1 MMKKSLDLLAVLGC
15 FSQSS
20 MATTTTLASNVGA
33 WTTAGQAGYHSLTE
47 EFGAALSYKPVTPA
61 APLGITGFDIGIEAS
76 STAVST
82 DAKTAWQN
90 LIPGTTAPTSIIV
103 PKLYVAKGLPF
114 DIDVAAFI
122 SAVPSTSITLTG
134 AAISYAIIGGGVAL
148 PAVTIRGAMTSLN
161 GIDQLSFATKSL
173 DISISKGFLGFTPY
187 AGVGEVWITSSTTNT
202 YATAAGI
209 TSESFNQPKVYAG
222 LNINLGL
229 PNFAIE
235 ADTTG
240 GISTYSA
247 KLGLRW

>member
-1 MMKKSLDLLAVLGC
+1 MKKSLALLAVLGL

-20 MATTTTLASNVGA
+20 FATTTTFTNWAA
-33 WTTAGQAGYHSLTE
+33 TGQAGYHDLAE

-61 APLGITGFDIGIEAS
+61 APLGITGFDVGIEAS
-76 STAVST
+76 STDMST
-82 DAKTAWQN
+82 NAKTAWQN
-90 LIPGTTAPTSIIV
+90 LTGTSAPTIIV

-114 DIDVAAFI
+114 DIDVAAFY
-122 SAVPSTSITLTG
+122 SAIPTTSITLAG
-134 AAISYAIIGGGVAL
+134 AAISYAIIGGGMAL
-148 PAVTIRGAMTSLN
+148 PAVTIRGAYTSLG
-161 GIDQLSFATKSL
+161 GINEFSFNTRSL

-187 AGVGEVWITSSTTNT
+187 AGVGEVWVNSSTSN
-202 YATAAGI
+202 AAAQSAGI
-209 TSESFNQPKVYAG
+209 TSEGFNQPKVYVG

-235 ADTTG
+235 GDTTG

>member
-1 MMKKSLDLLAVLGC
+1 MKKSLALLAVLGC

-20 MATTTTLASNVGA
+20 MATTTTLSSIQAN
-33 WTTAGQAGYHSLTE
+33 WTAAGQSGFRALSE

-61 APLGITGFDIGIEAS
+61 APLGITGFDIGLEAS
-76 STAVST
+76 STDMST
-82 DAKTAWQN
+82 NAKTAWQN
-90 LIPGTTAPTSIIV
+90 LIPGTSVPTLVI

-114 DIDVAAFI
+114 DIDVAAFY
-122 SAVPSTSITLTG
+122 SAVPTTSITLSG
-134 AAISYAIIGGGVAL
+134 AAISYAIIGGGMAL
-148 PAVTIRGAMTSLN
+148 PAVTIRGAITHLG
-161 GIDQLSFATKSL
+161 GIDELSFSTKSL

-187 AGVGEVWITSSTTNT
+187 AGVGEVWVTSSTSN
-202 YATAAGI
+202 AAAQAVGI
-209 TSESFNQPKVYAG
+209 TSESFNQPKVYVG

-235 ADTTG
+235 GDTTG

>member
-1 MMKKSLDLLAVLGC
+1 MKKSLALLAVLGC

-20 MATTTTLASNVGA
+20 MAETTALASNKAA
-33 WTTAGQAGYHSLTE
+33 WVAAGQSGYHALAE

-76 STAVST
+76 STDMSN

-90 LIPGTTAPTSIIV
+90 LVPGSSVPTLVV
-103 PKLYVAKGLPF
+103 PKLYLAKGLPF
-114 DIDVAAFI
+114 DIDVAAFV
-122 SAVPSTSITLTG
+122 SAIPTTSITLSG
-134 AAISYAIIGGGVAL
+134 AAISYAIIGGGIAL
-148 PAVTIRGAMTSLN
+148 PAVTIRGAYTSLG
-161 GIDQLSFATKSL
+161 GIQELSFNTRSL

-187 AGVGEVWITSSTTNT
+187 AGVGEVWVNSSTSNT
-202 YATAAGI
+202 YAQQAGI
-209 TSESFNQPKVYAG
+209 TSEGFNLPKVYVG

-235 ADTTG
+235 GDTTG